1 MKNGPKSFVF
11 DSPLE
16 TLCFYI
22 RNALFLILKQIP
34 VKIGAGRVAI
44 SCMVITST
52 LVTISIYFHCLNSI
66 TLFHIK
72 ILFSILEKSKWL
84 SINYIISSLYFSIPF
99 LNSIS
104 KFYSRFWKRELSS
117 TIRYFVQRFSP
128 IFLTYPFPIRL

>member
-1 MKNGPKSFVF
+1 MHWHRKEHPSYPKSWQGGWPFPV
-11 DSPLE
+11 DYPLE
-16 TLCFYI
+16 PAPLLAVLSAVC
-22 RNALFLILKQIP
+22 LSL
-34 VKIGAGRVAI
+34 
-44 SCMVITST
+44 S
-52 LVTISIYFHCLNSI
+52 VTISIYFHCLNSI

-84 SINYIISSLYFSIPF
+84 SINYIIFSLYFSIPF

-128 IFLTYPFPIRL
+128 IFLTYPFSIRL